1 MIRLIVV
8 DDHTIVRHGLKQI
21 LALAPDIIVVGESG
35 GGNELL
41 DMLPRISCDLVLL
54 DMNMPGLAGVDL
66 IKRMRTERPD
76 LPILI
81 LSMHIE
87 GQIVSRALKS
97 GAAGY
102 LTKDSDPEILV
113 GAIRKVVS
121 GGRIVDAAL
130 VETLVFD
137 RDLESRAPHERLSAR
152 ELQVFL
158 MLVSGKTVSKI
169 AGELNLSIKTV
180 STYKCRF
187 MLKMKLQTETD
198 LVRYAIR
205 HQLIGG

>member
-1 MIRLIVV
+1 MIRLTIV

-21 LALAPDIIVVGESG
+21 FALVPDIIVVGELG

-41 DMLPRISCDLVLL
+41 VMLAQISCDLVLL

-76 LPILI
+76 LPILV

-87 GQIVSRALKS
+87 GQIVSRALKV

-180 STYKCRF
+180 STHKCRF
-187 MLKMKLQTETD
+187 MLKMNIQTKTD

-205 HQLIGG
+205 NQLIDG